1 MLAYSK
7 KYECVRRVE
16 LKVSLSSR
24 HPLIYN
30 YAFSIFLYRSKYVH
44 YRIPYYMLGFFRYP
58 DQVHQIPAQRG
69 TPVQLENTAMYIKR
83 VSSFIVDSKYFLQN
97 KKTSL
102 VYT

>member
-30 YAFSIFLYRSKYVH
+30 YVFSIFFSIVANMYSTGYL
-44 YRIPYYMLGFFRYP
+44 IICLGFF
-58 DQVHQIPAQRG
+58 G
-69 TPVQLENTAMYIKR
+69 TQTKSTKYLHNEVLQSNLKTLQYI
-83 VSSFIVDSKYFLQN
+83 
-97 KKTSL
+97 
-102 VYT
+102 